1 MDAIVSD
8 RLELKAQAWR
18 VSFSKSPPND
28 QTVFMTVR
36 EPEIVVATAQPI
48 EVADALSES
57 VVAEKVESNPCKRR
71 QTRGRHHPLQIR
83 IAGTSPATTAT
94 SFAPRTKPSRWRGS
108 GAVAEP
114 AWEEK
119 PLLVIWVPADSVNSQ
134 DMERQMERMWPAEGQ
149 GSQERLIRAGIRTS
163 RVFWSDD
170 RAIIFAA
177 AEQSMDAIDAVL
189 RFTIA
194 ERQTRALER
203 QMTEMWSAINEHTS
217 LVHAVKT
224 RHQRFQKTV
233 NMMTE
238 RATLMAAASLRLA
251 TALEQLDPA
260 LNSASK
266 RLYAELVLQGG
277 IYERLEMLEDPIEF
291 AMDHYELANTRLIEA
306 KTSTMEF
313 RFEFLICVL
322 LASELITFLLLR

>member
-8 RLELKAQAWR
+8 RLDVKAQAWR
-18 VSFSKSPPND
+18 VSFSKSPPKD

-36 EPEIVVATAQPI
+36 EPEILVATAQPI
-48 EVADALSES
+48 EVAEALSES
-57 VVAEKVESNPCKRR
+57 V
-71 QTRGRHHPLQIR
+71 TR
-83 IAGTSPATTAT
+83 S
-94 SFAPRTKPSRWRGS
+94 KPSGWRRS

-114 AWEEK
+114 AWAEK
-119 PLLVIWVPADSVNSQ
+119 PLLVIWVPAEAANSK
-134 DMERQMERMWPAEGQ
+134 DMERQINGMWPAEGQ
-149 GSQERLIRAGIRTS
+149 GSQERLVRAGIRTS

-177 AEQSMDAIDAVL
+177 AEQTMDAIDAVL

-194 ERQTRALER
+194 ERQTSVVEG
-203 QMTEMWSAINEHTS
+203 QMTEMWSAINEHKS

-233 NMMTE
+233 NTMTE
-238 RATLMAAASLRLA
+238 RATLMMAASLRLA

-266 RLYAELVLQGG
+266 RLYAELVDQGG
-277 IYERLEMLEDPIEF
+277 LYERLEMLEDPLEF
-291 AMDHYELANTRLIEA
+291 AMNHYELANTRLIEA
-306 KTSTMEF
+306 KTSTLEI
-313 RFEFLICVL
+313 RLELLICVL
-322 LASELITFLLLR
+322 LAGELISFLFSR

>member
-8 RLELKAQAWR
+8 RLDIKAQAWR
-18 VSFSKSPPND
+18 VSFSKSPPKN
-28 QTVFMTVR
+28 QSVFMTIR
-36 EPEIVVATAQPI
+36 EPEIVVTTALPI
-48 EVADALSES
+48 EVAEALSGS
-57 VVAEKVESNPCKRR
+57 VS
-71 QTRGRHHPLQIR
+71 
-83 IAGTSPATTAT
+83 
-94 SFAPRTKPSRWRGS
+94 RTKPSRWRGS

-114 AWEEK
+114 AWAEK
-119 PLLVIWVPADSVNSQ
+119 PLLLILVPADAANSK
-134 DMERQMERMWPAEGQ
+134 DMERQTKIIWPSEGES
-149 GSQERLIRAGIRTS
+149 SQERLIRAGIRTS

-177 AEQSMDAIDAVL
+177 AEQSRDAIDAVL

-203 QMTEMWSAINEHTS
+203 QMTEMWSAINEHKS

-233 NMMTE
+233 NRMTE
-238 RATLMAAASLRLA
+238 KATLMMAVSLRLA

-266 RLYAELVLQGG
+266 RLYAELVHQGG
-277 IYERLEMLEDPIEF
+277 LYDRLEMLEDPIEF

-306 KTSTMEF
+306 KTFTLET
-313 RFEFLICVL
+313 RLELLISVL
-322 LASELITFLLLR
+322 LAGELIIFSLPFFQHHIRTWFTIFIAGP